1 MGRVR
6 PERARD
12 GRCSS
17 RRGGDAGNSKGGRRI
32 ARSGA
37 IAEATMTAPAR
48 LLALRL
54 QGFKSF
60 GERTL
65 VEFGPGISAVVGPNA
80 SGKSNR
86 ADALRWALGEQGRAL
101 RLRKSE
107 DVIFAAPTSGPPSV

>member
-1 MGRVR
+1 
-6 PERARD
+6 
-12 GRCSS
+12 
-17 RRGGDAGNSKGGRRI
+17 
-32 ARSGA
+32 
-37 IAEATMTAPAR
+37 

-65 VEFGPGISAVVGPNA
+65 VEFGPGISAVVGPNG
-80 SGKSNR
+80 SGKSNL

-107 DVIFAAPTSGPPSV
+107 DVIFAGSEKRSALGMADVTRLRQL